1 MRTIVYHFTDEIGED
16 EPPVQVEYERQTMF
30 ILIRTGMT
38 EHDVERELSITVT
51 GAVRKGWVFCG
62 SDDLWE
68 VG

>member
-30 ILIRTGMT
+30 ILIRSGMS
-38 EHDVERELSITVT
+38 EHDAERELSITVT
-51 GAVRKGWVFCG
+51 GAVREGWAFVG
-62 SDDLWE
+62 SDDLRE